1 VCGPRGG
8 VPLCLW
14 PRWSGGTLPVM
25 SDEACVEEQVGE
37 GMRPCVFC
45 NHPVVIESLDE
56 WDCPVCGAPDDDQPE
71 VAGRDS

>member
-1 VCGPRGG
+1 MARGGG